1 MPNGVAKIA
10 GIFLKEIK
18 QFLPDLG
25 RLKEI
30 DNAPALAL
38 GWQSRDADTA
48 IRDGAQSL
56 VDLKIV

>member
-1 MPNGVAKIA
+1 MPNLVAKIA
-10 GIFLKEIK
+10 GVFLKEIK

-25 RLKEI
+25 RVKAI
-30 DNAPALAL
+30 DNSPALAI
-38 GWQSRDADTA
+38 GWQHRNADTA